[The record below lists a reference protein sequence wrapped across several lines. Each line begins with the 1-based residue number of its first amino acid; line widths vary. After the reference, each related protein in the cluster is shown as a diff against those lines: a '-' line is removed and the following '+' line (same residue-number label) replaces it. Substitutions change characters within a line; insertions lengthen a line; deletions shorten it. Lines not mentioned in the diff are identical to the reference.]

1 MATTDQEIYRTA
13 NEMVRMSGQEAAKE
27 ALTYANELGEK
38 RDVEGRRLWLRV
50 CDAIEDLLAPQPTEH

>member
-13 NEMVRMSGQEAAKE
+13 NEMVRMSGQDAAKE

-38 RDVEGRRLWLRV
+38 RDAEGRRIWLRV
-50 CDAIEDLLAPQPTEH
+50 CEAIEDLLSPQSTRH